1 VLIITDT
8 QRKRGGEVEGVSVMK
23 DQVVK
28 FEEIET
34 SQTLGGTDKTFKMT
48 HYVVNLFIM
57 K

>member
-1 VLIITDT
+1 LIITDT